1 MPNNNM
7 TQAAANAVNLGK
19 GGSYSNAGNVLQDSL
34 YDTIIFPAAV
44 GTTTFFN
51 VPIGTAGKTEVE
63 TNLTDPSKLPNGQ
76 TYLVQGIRIALLG
89 NVVGSDTDTN
99 IVLAAFYNVIQ
110 NSFFKFKIAG
120 RDFERRIPGSQFL
133 PTVAVS
139 GQSVVSATLGD
150 TPAHSYSI
158 ASGRISCKETPIP
171 LGQLVTFSQTVTYG
185 SAIPAVNT
193 IVGTA
198 LTALN
203 SQNAQLRIT
212 LEGTLTRAI

>member
-1 MPNNNM
+1 MSNNNM

-19 GGSYSNAGNVLQDSL
+19 GGSYSNAGNVLQDTL

-76 TYLVQGIRIALLG
+76 TYLVQGIRIALMA
-89 NVVGSDTDTN
+89 NVVGADTDSNT
-99 IVLAAFYNVIQ
+99 VLSAFYNVIQ

-133 PTVAVS
+133 PTIAIA
-139 GQSVVSATLGD
+139 GIASAANAM
-150 TPAHSYSI
+150 PSQSYSI
-158 ASGRISCKETPIP
+158 ASGRIGCKETPIP

-185 SAIPAVNT
+185 SAIAAVNT

-198 LTALN
+198 LGVLN
-203 SQNAQLRIT
+203 TQNAQLRIS